1 MFNSTYH
8 VFKDYDVLFDEKAS
22 TCGTIRKVQW
32 VREGAEPDES
42 KAKVEIR
49 HIKVDETGE
58 TPLKGYSFSTPEGPD
73 ELTEG
78 MIKAGFGKTKEIL
91 KAVRMREDFLEAANT
106 INDDED
112 EGGDGETFDM
122 RDLLLG
128 AEESDVDDEDEGD
141 E

>member
-8 VFKDYDVLFDEKAS
+8 IFEDYNILFDEKAS
-22 TCGTIRKVQW
+22 TCGTVRRVQW

-73 ELTEG
+73 ELVEG
-78 MIKAGFGKTKEIL
+78 MIKAGFGKTKDIL
-91 KAVRMREDFLEAANT
+91 KAVRTREDFLEAANT

-112 EGGDGETFDM
+112 DNGDGETFDM

-128 AEESDVDDEDEGD
+128 DTDIDEEDEGD